1 MDEVNEWNAA
11 NGYPALEMGIGIN
24 SGRTVT
30 GNIGSSV
37 KMKYGCI
44 GPDVNLAGRIEAQT
58 VGGQVLISEKTK
70 KLLRRPVSIRRTLN
84 VTLKGIGESEMI
96 YDVIGLGE
104 KYRLKQAEKSL
115 CWKAV
120 EPAAEREFQLL
131 DEHKRILDN
140 RYSCRI
146 HAVSDDFSHA
156 RMQTDAEIA
165 EFSNLMIDAGGEVYA
180 KVVGKEDGLW
190 ILCFTH
196 TPDGTGW
203 TAALTGK

>member
-1 MDEVNEWNAA
+1 M
-11 NGYPALEMGIGIN
+11 
-24 SGRTVT
+24 
-30 GNIGSSV
+30 
-37 KMKYGCI
+37 
-44 GPDVNLAGRIEAQT
+44 
-58 VGGQVLISEKTK
+58 
-70 KLLRRPVSIRRTLN
+70 
-84 VTLKGIGESEMI
+84 TLKGIGESEMI
-96 YDVIGLGE
+96 YDVIGLGG